1 MPAGAQRDRFKC
13 QTRFERRSRL
23 HESKNQRAFC
33 SIRGSRLPATPCGW
47 MDYLITTRLPLRR
60 HSLPLRCAF

>member
-1 MPAGAQRDRFKC
+1 MSAGAQTGSYVRLDP
-13 QTRFERRSRL
+13 ERRSCL
-23 HESKNQRAFC
+23 HESKNQRAFY

-47 MDYLITTRLPLRR
+47 VDYLITTRLPLRR